1 MPTLHTVIAEATEV
15 NGNAIEI
22 SVPVADAI
30 ASWRR
35 IFEGRKHSVDPR
47 DLLRNAATE
56 LWTLLKIDGTAHP
69 ESNTVAR
76 QVAVDALAE
85 MAAFSGIGQD
95 DAQAI
100 LAEAFKAPTPPI
112 MAGVEKPASA
122 MWPVIAEDA
131 YHGLVGDVVRTLG
144 PHTESDPAALLIQFL
159 IATGNAIGRGPFY
172 QVEGDLH
179 YTKLNAVLVGPTATG
194 RKGTSLGRVLQIM
207 ELADADWVKYRVQ
220 TGLASGE
227 GLIHH
232 VRDPLFKLVDGEMK
246 EVNRGV
252 IDKRLFIEA
261 SEFASVLV
269 IMGRP
274 GNTLSPVIRDAWGL
288 CVPKIRFCNIGGEGR
303 RGQAVM

>member
-1 MPTLHTVIAEATEV
+1 
-15 NGNAIEI
+15 
-22 SVPVADAI
+22 
-30 ASWRR
+30 
-35 IFEGRKHSVDPR
+35 
-47 DLLRNAATE
+47 
-56 LWTLLKIDGTAHP
+56 
-69 ESNTVAR
+69 
-76 QVAVDALAE
+76 
-85 MAAFSGIGQD
+85 
-95 DAQAI
+95 
-100 LAEAFKAPTPPI
+100 
-112 MAGVEKPASA
+112 
-122 MWPVIAEDA
+122 
-131 YHGLVGDVVRTLG
+131 
-144 PHTESDPAALLIQFL
+144 
-159 IATGNAIGRGPFY
+159 
-172 QVEGDLH
+172 
-179 YTKLNAVLVGPTATG
+179 
-194 RKGTSLGRVLQIM
+194 M

-246 EVNRGV
+246 EVDRGV